1 MKQSRVLHARRNIK
15 SGVVIKLVTPVT
27 SFITRTVLIYTLG
40 AVYLGLNGLFTAVIQ
55 VLSLAELG
63 FGSAMVFSLYKP
75 MAEDDRPTVC
85 ALLRLYRRIYRV
97 VGTVILAVGLML
109 IPFLPRL
116 IKDSLPAGIGLTTL
130 YLIRLADTSI
140 SYFLFSYRSAL
151 LDASQQKSA
160 FYYIHSAAKVLLC
173 ALQVALLL
181 LFRSYYMFCVVQP
194 LIQVGINLAILVVT
208 RRRFPRYTCEGT
220 LPKEAMRDITKRV
233 TGLFLFKLS
242 HVLRN
247 SFDSIILSAFLG
259 LAVLARYQNYLL
271 IVTTLVGITSVLTD
285 STLSSVGNS
294 VAMESKDKNYRDFRA
309 VQLLF
314 MTVVGCVCA
323 CMCGLYQPFIRF
335 WVGEENMLSGGLMLV
350 FVVYFFTERMGN
362 VCFQYRQASGLW
374 WEDRI
379 RPLVD
384 GMVNLALNYILVQK
398 IGVAGVML
406 STILCQ
412 VFIDSVWG
420 SRILFRFYFSDQSQ
434 MKYLLRLILYAAVTA
449 AACALSMLVCR
460 FLPEYGSSRFM
471 SLVWMGIR
479 GVLCAAVS
487 GGVFL
492 LCCRSLTEYGDAR
505 QLVLKLLGRG
515 KPRKDPNAEGGQD
528 R

>member
-1 MKQSRVLHARRNIK
+1 MTHVKRNIT
-15 SGVVIKLVTPVT
+15 GAAVIKLVTPVT

-40 AVYLGLNGLFTAVIQ
+40 TVYLGLNGLFTAVLQ

-75 MAEDDRPTVC
+75 MAENDEVTVN
-85 ALLRLYRRIYRV
+85 ALLRLYRRIYRI
-97 VGTVILAVGLML
+97 VGLVILIAGLAL

-116 IKDSLPAGIGLTTL
+116 IRGSLPEGMNLTVL
-130 YLIRLADTSI
+130 YLIRLAETCI

-151 LDASQQKSA
+151 LDASQQKRV
-160 FYYIHSAAKVLLC
+160 FYYIHSVSKIALC
-173 ALQVALLL
+173 AVQTALLL
-181 LFRSYYMFCVVQP
+181 LFRNYYMFCIVQP
-194 LIQVGINLAILVVT
+194 LIQIGINLAIRHVT
-208 RRRFPRYTCEGT
+208 VRHFPQYQCRGE
-220 LPKEAMRDITKRV
+220 LPKETVRNITKRV
-233 TGLFLFKLS
+233 AGLFLFKVS

-259 LAVLARYQNYLL
+259 LDILAKYQNYLL

-294 VAMESKDKNYRDFRA
+294 VAMETKEKNYRDFQA

-314 MTVVGCVCA
+314 MAVVGCVCA

-335 WVGEENMLSGGLMLV
+335 WVGAENLLSERLVPV
-350 FVVYFFTERMGN
+350 FVAYFFTERMGN

-379 RPLVD
+379 RPLAD
-384 GMVNLALNYILVQK
+384 GLINLTLNYILVQK
-398 IGVAGVML
+398 IGIAGVML

-420 SRILFRFYFSDQSQ
+420 SRILFRFYFTEGKQW
-434 MKYLLRLILYAAVTA
+434 KYLLRLLLFGGVTA
-449 AACALSMLVCR
+449 AVCWAVTLLCRLIPEAGSGALQTL
-460 FLPEYGSSRFM
+460 L
-471 SLVWMGIR
+471 WMALR
-479 GVLCAAVS
+479 GLLCAAFS
-487 GGVFL
+487 GAVL
-492 LCCRSLTEYGDAR
+492 LAVYRLLPEFRDAR
-505 QLVLKLLGRG
+505 RLVRKMLG
-515 KPRKDPNAEGGQD
+515 KA
-528 R
+528 

>member
-1 MKQSRVLHARRNIK
+1 MKQSRTTHARRNIK
-15 SGVVIKLVTPVT
+15 SAAVIKLVTPIT
-27 SFITRTVLIYTLG
+27 SFITRTVLIYSLG
-40 AVYLGLNGLFTAVIQ
+40 TVYLGLNGLFTAVIQ

-97 VGTVILAVGLML
+97 VGLVILGAGLLL

-116 IKDSLPAGIGLTTL
+116 IKGSLPADLRLTTL
-130 YLIRLADTSI
+130 YLIRLADTSV

-151 LDASQQKSA
+151 LDASQQKSV
-160 FYYIHSAAKVLLC
+160 FYYIHAAAKILLC
-173 ALQVALLL
+173 IFQVAILL

-194 LIQVGINLAILVVT
+194 LVQVGINLAIRAVT
-208 RRRFPRYTCEGT
+208 IRRFPQYTCAGT
-220 LPKEAMRDITKRV
+220 LPGETVRDITRRV
-233 TGLFLFKLS
+233 AGLFLFKVS

-259 LAVLARYQNYLL
+259 LTVLAKYQNYLL
-271 IVTTLVGITSVLTD
+271 IVTTLVGISSVLTD

-294 VAMESKDKNYRDFRA
+294 VAVESKEKNYQDFRA
-309 VQLLF
+309 IQLLF
-314 MTVVGCVCA
+314 MTVVGVICA

-335 WVGEENMLSGGLMLV
+335 WVGEENMLSDGLMLV
-350 FVVYFFTERMGN
+350 FVAYFFFERIGN

-374 WEDRI
+374 WEDRL

-384 GMVNLALNYILVQK
+384 GAVNLALNYILVQV

-420 SRILFRFYFSDQSQ
+420 SHILFRFYFTGQSQ
-434 MKYLLRLILYAAVTA
+434 KRYLLRQALFTGVTVL
-449 AACALSMLVCR
+449 ACGASMLLCR
-460 FLPEYGSSRFM
+460 FLPQSGSSAIM
-471 SLVWMGIR
+471 SLLWMAMR
-479 GVLCAAVS
+479 GLICAAVS
-487 GGVFL
+487 AGVFL
-492 LCCRSLTEYGDAR
+492 ASYRLLPEYADAR
-505 QLVLKLLGRG
+505 RLVLKLIRD
-515 KPRKDPNAEGGQD
+515 K
-528 R
+528 